1 MNLNA
6 SDYVVFVDES
16 GDYRRGSGG
25 LKKKLFAGRHQCA
38 QVNGLKIFP

>member
-16 GDYRRGSGG
+16 GDHSLESVV
-25 LKKKLFAGRHQCA
+25 LKEKLFAGWRQCP
-38 QVNGLKIFP
+38 QGNGLKIFP